1 MKNHFCHLPLALV
14 VTADVR
20 CLSGGTKKAV
30 TWTGR
35 MAYYERDSRMPGQ
48 IRCREEAYRG
58 GDTGQGCVCLIG

>member
-1 MKNHFCHLPLALV
+1 
-14 VTADVR
+14 
-20 CLSGGTKKAV
+20 
-30 TWTGR
+30 